1 MTKEE
6 IIKIIVIAL
15 IGSFSKSLFDNI
27 LGKYIPDKKKLN
39 SYIKKSFLFTLRY
52 ISPIYFLIE
61 AFLSNDPI
69 DKKFVFIVSILTT
82 VIFLNVLI
90 DIFSFYYLKLKSH
103 TAETLIAI
111 NKINGELH
119 ITDKGKQ
126 FITKQG
132 FVHTDKIL
140 KQEDEIRN
148 KTIEKFRYDKISF
161 WFSIIAIIIAGISLV
176 MTLI

>member
-1 MTKEE
+1 MTRSKKLDTILYGLLSLDVKRLNEE
-6 IIKIIVIAL
+6 PINTLVTIEWLSNSLKL
-15 IGSFSKSLFDNI
+15 DCENWEMKSLEKELI
-27 LGKYIPDKKKLN
+27 VKEYI
-39 SYIKKSFLFTLRY
+39 T
-52 ISPIYFLIE
+52 E
-61 AFLSNDPI
+61 
-69 DKKFVFIVSILTT
+69 
-82 VIFLNVLI
+82 
-90 DIFSFYYLKLKSH
+90 
-103 TAETLIAI
+103 
-111 NKINGELH
+111 INGELH

>member
-111 NKINGELH
+111 NKVVCVIDRYNE
-119 ITDKGKQ
+119 
-126 FITKQG
+126 
-132 FVHTDKIL
+132 IL
-140 KQEDEIRN
+140 KTMDNTDN
-148 KTIEKFRYDKISF
+148 KIIDQIENIQNNSYKNKKIK
-161 WFSIIAIIIAGISLV
+161 
-176 MTLI
+176 